1 MKKNVMKW
9 IAAFCCSV
17 VFLPA
22 CQIKKDGA
30 EKKSQQP
37 NIVIIY
43 ADDLGYG
50 DVSAYGVG
58 QLNTPNMDR
67 IANDGIRFEQ
77 GYATSATCTPSR
89 YSLLTGQYPW
99 RNYKA
104 QVLPGDAPLLIDPQQ
119 ATLPKVLKAAGY
131 ETAVIG
137 KWHLGLGAGQVN
149 WNQHVSPN
157 ANDVGFDYT
166 YIMAATNDRVP
177 NVYVEN
183 GDVLGL
189 DPNDPLLVN
198 YKENF
203 EGEPTG
209 KENPEMLK
217 MMFSHGHD
225 MSINNGISRIGYQ
238 KGGKAAQWIDENMA
252 DTFLL
257 RAQQFVKQK
266 KNKPFFLF
274 YTLHQPHVPRVP
286 HPRFAGTTGMGPRGD
301 VIAEADWCIGEFLKT
316 LEEEGLLENTLVIF
330 SSDNGPVLDDGY
342 VDDAAEKLGNHTPA
356 GLLRG
361 GKYSLYD
368 AGTRVPFM
376 VMWKG
381 KIEPAV
387 SQAIVSQVDLMASLA
402 KLSGQPL
409 PQNDSEDMLDAIMG
423 QSAQGRESVVIE
435 GLFRRTAFRKGD
447 WVMIPPYEGSK
458 MVPWGVDTETGFS
471 KKIQLYNIK
480 EDVAQQNDLAEQ
492 MPDKVKE
499 LMSEYQ
505 AIRDSKQKASI

>member
-1 MKKNVMKW
+1 
-9 IAAFCCSV
+9 
-17 VFLPA
+17 
-22 CQIKKDGA
+22 
-30 EKKSQQP
+30 
-37 NIVIIY
+37 
-43 ADDLGYG
+43 
-50 DVSAYGVG
+50 
-58 QLNTPNMDR
+58 
-67 IANDGIRFEQ
+67 
-77 GYATSATCTPSR
+77 
-89 YSLLTGQYPW
+89 
-99 RNYKA
+99 
-104 QVLPGDAPLLIDPQQ
+104 
-119 ATLPKVLKAAGY
+119 
-131 ETAVIG
+131 
-137 KWHLGLGAGQVN
+137 
-149 WNQHVSPN
+149 
-157 ANDVGFDYT
+157 
-166 YIMAATNDRVP
+166 
-177 NVYVEN
+177 
-183 GDVLGL
+183 
-189 DPNDPLLVN
+189 
-198 YKENF
+198 
-203 EGEPTG
+203 
-209 KENPEMLK
+209 
-217 MMFSHGHD
+217 
-225 MSINNGISRIGYQ
+225 
-238 KGGKAAQWIDENMA
+238 
-252 DTFLL
+252 
-257 RAQQFVKQK
+257 
-266 KNKPFFLF
+266 
-274 YTLHQPHVPRVP
+274 
-286 HPRFAGTTGMGPRGD
+286 
-301 VIAEADWCIGEFLKT
+301 
-316 LEEEGLLENTLVIF
+316 
-330 SSDNGPVLDDGY
+330 
-342 VDDAAEKLGNHTPA
+342 LGNHTPA